1 MERCQAT
8 ATSGISNRELKQQP
22 PQRLLLHVD
31 DGCAFPYR
39 ELKHPPVR
47 RWAQR
52 AAWTAGGL
60 CVAVIAAVSY
70 EYGKESVERLL
81 NAVGET

>member
-1 MERCQAT
+1 M
-8 ATSGISNRELKQQP
+8 KQQP
-22 PQRLLLHVD
+22 PQRHLLHLD
-31 DGCAFPYR
+31 DGYAFPYR
-39 ELKHPPVR
+39 VLKHFYTPVR
-47 RWAQR
+47 RRAQR

-60 CVAVIAAVSY
+60 YVAVIAAVPY